1 VIPITFGDISAIK
14 DDEMKNQDRLHKPQT
29 SRKSTLRKLA
39 RNPKI
44 RILAASGLASTAIF
58 GGALFSWLGKSPPKP
73 VTAST
78 SSVSNPI
85 KQPVVTKTSTDFTV
99 KFPPSQLP
107 TSFKDLPAPV
117 LISSASFAH
126 KSTLEQISLAKSPRL
141 QKILEDTV
149 KAVTNDKLK
158 KEDLSIAVI
167 DVNHNEI
174 AGYQSD
180 RLEYPA
186 SVVKLFWAVALY
198 EQIDHKLWKNTATFD
213 ALAKK
218 MIIESDNEA
227 ASFIVD
233 SITKAPSLAKNLE
246 GKEWQ
251 DWRSKRLSV
260 NQFFNLGGYEKLN
273 VSQKTYPVPYL
284 NLSEPTGTDK
294 TMRQENTTPDKPIRN
309 KVTTEQAAK
318 LMYEVCSVPSLSQES
333 STKICSWLTR
343 DLKNENW
350 RKAPG
355 IPANDFNPIRGF
367 MGEGVAAKK
376 NITIR
381 SKAGWTKDSRQE
393 VIAIRDGKNSLIIAA
408 FANNSAYANS
418 DKIFAAISNR
428 LYFQSL
434 KK

>member
-1 VIPITFGDISAIK
+1 
-14 DDEMKNQDRLHKPQT
+14 MKNQDRLKKPQPN
-29 SRKSTLRKLA
+29 RKNTLRKLA
-39 RNPKI
+39 QTPKI
-44 RILAASGLASTAIF
+44 KILAASVLASTAIL
-58 GGALFSWLGKSPPKP
+58 GGALFSWLSKSSPPS
-73 VTAST
+73 VTNVAASL
-78 SSVSNPI
+78 SNPT
-85 KQPVVTKTSTDFTV
+85 KQPIITQTSPTV
-99 KFPPSQLP
+99 EFPPSQLP
-107 TSFKDLPAPV
+107 TSFKDLPTPL
-117 LISSASFAH
+117 LISNASFAH
-126 KSTLEQISLAKSPRL
+126 KSTLEQISLIKSPRL
-141 QKILEDTV
+141 QKILENTV

-218 MIIESDNEA
+218 MIVESDNEA

-260 NQFFNLGGYEKLN
+260 NQFFNLGGYEHLN

-284 NLSEPTGTDK
+284 NLTEPMGTDK

-309 KVTTEQAAK
+309 KVTAEQAAK
-318 LMYEVCSVPSLSQES
+318 LMYEVCSVPSLSPES
-333 STKICSWLTR
+333 STKICGWLAR
-343 DLKNENW
+343 DLKNESW
-350 RKAPG
+350 KKAPG
-355 IPANDFNPIRGF
+355 IPVNDFNPIRGF
-367 MGEGVAAKK
+367 MGEGVANQK
-376 NITIR
+376 NVTIR
-381 SKAGWTKDSRQE
+381 SKAGWTKGSRQE
-393 VIAIRDGKNSLIIAA
+393 VIAIRDGKNTLIIAV

-418 DKIFAAISNR
+418 DKNFTDISNR
-428 LYFQSL
+428 LYSQVF

>member
-1 VIPITFGDISAIK
+1 
-14 DDEMKNQDRLHKPQT
+14 MKNQDRLKKPQQ
-29 SRKSTLRKLA
+29 SRKNTLKKLA

-44 RILAASGLASTAIF
+44 KILAASGLASTAIL
-58 GGALFSWLGKSPPKP
+58 GGALFLWKSPPAS
-73 VTAST
+73 VTNNT
-78 SSVSNPI
+78 SSVSSPI
-85 KQPVVTKTSTDFTV
+85 KQPVVTKTNIDSAV
-99 KFPPSQLP
+99 VFPPSQLP
-107 TSFKDLPAPV
+107 TSFKDLPAPL
-117 LISSASFAH
+117 LISGANFAH
-126 KSTLEQISLAKSPRL
+126 KSTLDRTPLTKSPRL

-158 KEDLSIAVI
+158 KEYLSIAVI
-167 DVNHNEI
+167 DVNHSEI

-218 MIIESDNEA
+218 MIVESDNEA

-233 SITKAPSLAKNLE
+233 SITKAPSLSKNLE

-260 NQFFNLGGYEKLN
+260 NQFFNLGGYENLN

-333 STKICSWLTR
+333 FTKICSWLTR
-343 DLKNENW
+343 DLKNESW
-350 RKAPG
+350 KKAPG

-367 MGEGVAAKK
+367 MGEGIAGQK
-376 NITIR
+376 NVSIVR

-393 VIAIRDGKNSLIIAA
+393 VIAIKDDKNTLIISI
-408 FANNSAYANS
+408 FANNLVYANS
-418 DKIFAAISNR
+418 DKVFPTISNK
-428 LYFQSL
+428 LYSQIL
-434 KK
+434 RTQ

>member
-1 VIPITFGDISAIK
+1 
-14 DDEMKNQDRLHKPQT
+14 MKNQDRLRKPQQIR
-29 SRKSTLRKLA
+29 SNTLKKLA

-44 RILAASGLASTAIF
+44 KIIAVSGLASTAIL
-58 GGALFSWLGKSPPKP
+58 GGALFAWLSKSPPMSI
-73 VTAST
+73 TNIT
-78 SSVSNPI
+78 SPIANPI
-85 KQPVVTKTSTDFTV
+85 KQPVITKANTNADPTIAFT
-99 KFPPSQLP
+99 PSQLP
-107 TSFKDLPAPV
+107 TSFKDLPAPL
-117 LISSASFAH
+117 LISNASFAH
-126 KSTLEQISLAKSPRL
+126 KSTLEPSSLAKSPRL

-180 RLEYPA
+180 RSEYPA

-218 MIIESDNEA
+218 MIVESDNEA

-233 SITKAPSLAKNLE
+233 SITKAPSIPKNLE

-251 DWRSKRLSV
+251 DWRLKRLSV
-260 NQFFNLGGYEKLN
+260 NQFFNLGGYENLN
-273 VSQKTYPVPYL
+273 VSQKTYPIPYL

-294 TMRQENTTPDKPIRN
+294 TMRQENTTPDKPVRN
-309 KVTTEQAAK
+309 KVTAEQAAK

-333 STKICSWLTR
+333 STKICRWLSR
-343 DLKNENW
+343 DLKNGRW
-350 RKAPG
+350 KKAPG
-355 IPANDFNPIRGF
+355 IPVNDFNSIKGF
-367 MGEGVAAKK
+367 MGEGLAAQK
-376 NITIR
+376 NVTIR

-393 VIAIRDGKNSLIIAA
+393 VIAIKDGENTLIIAA
-408 FANNSAYANS
+408 FANNSSYANS
-418 DKIFAAISNR
+418 DKIFADISNK
-428 LYFQSL
+428 LYSQVF